1 MKPVDYIYNSRTFD
15 GWEKTVRIALSKC
28 KTKDK
33 FNDIVEACY
42 DRHMFWVDVR
52 GIRYDMGPSRYANL
66 LERIEKMTRA
76 WYRKNFPDEK
86 ITPFIGFAIY

>member
-28 KTKDK
+28 KTKDE
-33 FNDIVEACY
+33 FSEIVHACY

-52 GIRYDMGPSRYANL
+52 GIKYDMGPSRYANL
-66 LERIEKMTRA
+66 LERIDKMTRA
-76 WYRKNFPDEK
+76 WYITNFPDER
-86 ITPFIGFAIY
+86 ITPFIGFGIY